1 MSEAARGALS
11 SPHTP
16 GPPGRRP
23 THSQREIGE
32 ALGIGSSTACEWIR
46 SGLITGCEPLEELR
60 ERREELIEQRRVL
73 ASEKMRAANVA
84 RREKGARRRRE
95 EVERREAERLTRAEM
110 AEVLGVNVSTIRRW
124 VTTGQVSPD
133 ATRAELEELA
143 ERRRQE
149 LEAKAGRA
157 FGPRQAAGVGE
168 GCGAGGAPGAVDRGE
183 IKVRRITPEDVARLE
198 AGRERRLPL
207 SDIREVAA

>member
-11 SPHTP
+11 SPHTQ

-73 ASEKMRAANVA
+73 ASEKMHAANVA

-149 LEAKAGRA
+149 LEAKAVELSAHAR
-157 FGPRQAAGVGE
+157 RQASAKAAARAALQE
-168 GCGAGGAPGAVDRGE
+168 QIDRGE